1 MAIVLLPWV
10 TASFLLSKLLFS
22 PLLLFSSLQSLAAYT
37 VGRAVG
43 RAVAQ
48 SDPIGVGRTPTE
60 NRIPITKSTLK
71 TNEF

>member
-22 PLLLFSSLQSLAAYT
+22 PLLLFSSLQSLAAYA

-43 RAVAQ
+43 R
-48 SDPIGVGRTPTE
+48 SDPNGVGRTPTG
-60 NRIPITKSTLK
+60 NRIPITKSIIK
-71 TNEF
+71 TNVFF